1 MFCTRVCY
9 FVKNIVN
16 AATFIIICDHI
27 YLPLFLI
34 IILLTKL
41 DYCVSLYFTEVV
53 LSITS
58 LKVAW
63 KLAFR
68 ICFFQKQ
75 QMLDGFSCFSFDSL
89 PFLPR

>member
-1 MFCTRVCY
+1 MLLPLLLSVIQIRTHITY
-9 FVKNIVN
+9 
-16 AATFIIICDHI
+16 HI

-75 QMLDGFSCFSFDSL
+75 QMLDGFSGFSFDSL